1 MIKTYFTKSPKLFGK
16 TRSVITIMGGFHI
29 LLVKLKILFKKYN
42 LLGLQ
47 SEIIAKGSVN
57 QAAEGKHYSRAI
69 ICINNL

>member
-1 MIKTYFTKSPKLFGK
+1 
-16 TRSVITIMGGFHI
+16 MGGFHI